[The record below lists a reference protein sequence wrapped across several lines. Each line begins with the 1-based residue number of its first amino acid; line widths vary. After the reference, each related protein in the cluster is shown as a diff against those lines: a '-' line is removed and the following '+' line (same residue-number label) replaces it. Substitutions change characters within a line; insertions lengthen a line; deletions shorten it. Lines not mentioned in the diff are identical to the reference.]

1 MGVRRCAQVCANVHT
16 CTWVCAGWSG
26 WVCVEVRGCLRVCVL
41 DEFSEYLLE
50 TRLNTSAVFIMY
62 PILIFY
68 IGSTNRI
75 YFGYTWFTPNNKFFS
90 YFSDDPANYPLGD
103 HDINDDDD
111 SDDGNR
117 RRRIRYP
124 VMVYIHG
131 ESFLWGSGNL
141 HDGRALATYG
151 KVIVVTI
158 NYRLGVLGKEK

>member
-1 MGVRRCAQVCANVHT
+1 MGNILA
-16 CTWVCAGWSG
+16 SF
-26 WVCVEVRGCLRVCVL
+26 LRVSDIAVWYCIL
-41 DEFSEYLLE
+41 LEENIYIYLLL
-50 TRLNTSAVFIMY
+50 R
-62 PILIFY
+62 
-68 IGSTNRI
+68 
-75 YFGYTWFTPNNKFFS
+75 WFNSNDKFFS
-90 YFSDDPANYPLGD
+90 YFTDDPANYPLGD

-111 SDDGNR
+111 NDDGNR

>member
-1 MGVRRCAQVCANVHT
+1 MVK
-16 CTWVCAGWSG
+16 WIYWI
-26 WVCVEVRGCLRVCVL
+26 LL

-50 TRLNTSAVFIMY
+50 TRVNTSADFNTY
-62 PILIFY
+62 PIWIFY